1 MVAIIGLNFK
11 IHGLKNEGMGQ
22 RGEIDE
28 HFIMFY
34 FSPWRVKPE
43 EEREN
48 SLLSPTYKA
57 LSCPYS
63 QDKALLLSQ

>member
-1 MVAIIGLNFK
+1 
-11 IHGLKNEGMGQ
+11 MGQ

-43 EEREN
+43 EEHEN

-57 LSCPYS
+57 LSGPYS